1 MRRNRLRWM
10 LPLMGGVAPSQVV
23 LTCTTTGAATLTL
36 NRLGAVTG
44 KTIHVDW
51 GDGTSN
57 DYSDNPSSTRTHAYA
72 GAGTW
77 KVTISPPEAVVNLD
91 LRDTKLSCAAG
102 QIGKMTALTSLN
114 LSNLANATIGA
125 GEIGGLTSLTDL
137 TMAYIPN
144 ATIGAGEIG
153 GLIGLTI
160 LHLDNIPNATIGAGE
175 IGGLTDLTTVYLSNL
190 ANVTVGAG
198 EIGGLTDLTYLNL
211 SNLANVTVG
220 AGEIGGLT
228 DLTYLNLSNL
238 ANVTVGA
245 GEIGGLTDLT
255 YLYLIN
261 SNNIAAQTGLSNLL
275 KLTWLQYENGLSQAQ
290 VDSVLT
296 QLYSAFP
303 TRTGINGTI
312 DLLGDSNAAPSG
324 TAPGSA
330 ECPPTTGWNK
340 AYELVND
347 SCNVSANHWASV
359 TCQT

>member
-1 MRRNRLRWM
+1 MRHNRLRWM

-198 EIGGLTDLTYLNL
+198 EIGGLTDLTYL
-211 SNLANVTVG
+211 
-220 AGEIGGLT
+220 
-228 DLTYLNLSNL
+228 
-238 ANVTVGA
+238 
-245 GEIGGLTDLT
+245 
-255 YLYLIN
+255 YLIN